1 MQFMRKVSYH
11 MNKKF
16 YDGDAFRD
24 LLSPRAYEDGIFL
37 GADDS
42 LSFGFEAVPLAGA
55 DDAMFDRFKS
65 LLNMGYPDGTIIS
78 FTLLGTAD
86 AQKKLAEI
94 KAAREGATPAPGG
107 ENALRIASAAVEE
120 RIEHLRKLAVRTGRE
135 APARDFRLVI
145 SVKRQ
150 FPGLCSSGDAA
161 DAKIEEMKSLRTA
174 VTQTMD
180 SAGLCHRSLTA
191 AGWLRISDSILNPF
205 SQTVP
210 AEPDQFLP
218 LGAQLARPDAA
229 LFVKPS
235 GLLISSEEEGE
246 KSAHDKTSGKNE
258 SSDDTAVPNVHIATL
273 SPKTLCRESF
283 FGNALYYAGDAFSGS
298 RGLNGPFFMTASVW
312 YPPQDQARAR
322 LSARRQW
329 TTNQAYGPIVKFVPE
344 LGQEKQEFDEFFQ
357 SLGSSNRVV
366 RMSLALCVYGRT
378 EEELSRAE
386 RNAETYLSELG
397 FRMMRDRFFA
407 LPIFL
412 NALPLGA
419 DAQAMRDLMR
429 YRTMTTEQAATLLP
443 IFAEWKGT
451 GTPKMSFIGRSGQI
465 MALDLFD
472 SGTNFNL
479 CIAAQSGAGKS
490 FLVNEILVSYLS
502 AGAEA
507 WVIDVG
513 RSYEKLC
520 RALGGN
526 FVEFSQSSGISLN
539 PFSLVTDYR
548 EDADTLA
555 AVIAAMA
562 SGSGDLSDL
571 QTSALKRQIHAVW
584 EQSGTSSTVDEL
596 ADALLG
602 SSDPRVRDLGDQL
615 YPFTEKGEYGR
626 YFSGPSGA
634 LEDAALT
641 VLELE
646 ELKGRKH
653 LQQVVLL
660 ELVFRIQKRMYL
672 GDRSRPKLVI
682 IDEAWDLLTSGEVGK
697 FIETGYRR
705 FRKYGGAAVTV
716 TQSVNDLYSSP
727 AGRAI
732 AENSANMFLLGQK
745 AETIEELRRS
755 SRLPLSDAACE
766 LLRTVRTEP
775 GRFSEIYFITDRGQ
789 GVGRLEVNDFQKIL
803 YSTKAEEVSAV
814 NALVTSGMSLEE
826 AIRTVAESLGKR
838 RA

>member
-1 MQFMRKVSYH
+1 
-11 MNKKF
+11 
-16 YDGDAFRD
+16 
-24 LLSPRAYEDGIFL
+24 
-37 GADDS
+37 
-42 LSFGFEAVPLAGA
+42 
-55 DDAMFDRFKS
+55 
-65 LLNMGYPDGTIIS
+65 
-78 FTLLGTAD
+78 
-86 AQKKLAEI
+86 
-94 KAAREGATPAPGG
+94 
-107 ENALRIASAAVEE
+107 
-120 RIEHLRKLAVRTGRE
+120 
-135 APARDFRLVI
+135 
-145 SVKRQ
+145 
-150 FPGLCSSGDAA
+150 
-161 DAKIEEMKSLRTA
+161 
-174 VTQTMD
+174 
-180 SAGLCHRSLTA
+180 
-191 AGWLRISDSILNPF
+191 
-205 SQTVP
+205 
-210 AEPDQFLP
+210 
-218 LGAQLARPDAA
+218 
-229 LFVKPS
+229 
-235 GLLISSEEEGE
+235 
-246 KSAHDKTSGKNE
+246 
-258 SSDDTAVPNVHIATL
+258 
-273 SPKTLCRESF
+273 
-283 FGNALYYAGDAFSGS
+283 
-298 RGLNGPFFMTASVW
+298 
-312 YPPQDQARAR
+312 
-322 LSARRQW
+322 
-329 TTNQAYGPIVKFVPE
+329 
-344 LGQEKQEFDEFFQ
+344 
-357 SLGSSNRVV
+357 
-366 RMSLALCVYGRT
+366 
-378 EEELSRAE
+378 
-386 RNAETYLSELG
+386 
-397 FRMMRDRFFA
+397 
-407 LPIFL
+407 
-412 NALPLGA
+412 
-419 DAQAMRDLMR
+419 
-429 YRTMTTEQAATLLP
+429 
-443 IFAEWKGT
+443 
-451 GTPKMSFIGRSGQI
+451 
-465 MALDLFD
+465 
-472 SGTNFNL
+472 
-479 CIAAQSGAGKS
+479 
-490 FLVNEILVSYLS
+490 
-502 AGAEA
+502 
-507 WVIDVG
+507 
-513 RSYEKLC
+513 
-520 RALGGN
+520 
-526 FVEFSQSSGISLN
+526 
-539 PFSLVTDYR
+539 
-548 EDADTLA
+548 
-555 AVIAAMA
+555 MA

-584 EQSGTSSTVDEL
+584 EQSGTRSTVDEL

-732 AENSANMFLLGQK
+732 AENSANMFLFGQK